1 MLEAV
6 SYSAMGGGRW
16 HELNDEDDNHDDQ
29 QEMDEAP
36 RVEEETR
43 PRNLN
48 TAKIKKTIQSMVISF
63 R

>member
-1 MLEAV
+1 
-6 SYSAMGGGRW
+6 MGGGRW